1 MALIDCEECGA
12 EVSDKAAACIKC
24 GAPLNSTLTALGPA
38 ERVVTTQQT
47 GKKYKGVQLVGAAL
61 MCVGVVSCVGKE
73 PGIFAGT
80 FTLGL
85 LVFFGARIGAW
96 WNHG

>member
-1 MALIDCEECGA
+1 MALIECYECGA
-12 EVSDKAAACIKC
+12 EISERAKACIKC
-24 GAPLNSTLTALGPA
+24 GAPVRHAVSQNGKII
-38 ERVVTTQQT
+38 TTQQT
-47 GKKYKGVQLVGAAL
+47 AKKYKGAQLAGAAL

-73 PGIFAGT
+73 PGIFVGT

-85 LVFFGARIGAW
+85 LVYLGARIAAW